1 MWVTC
6 FGLYAGQLEFLEA
19 ENGSSQLEKI
29 KNKERKKKKETV
41 TFFTIIGFQ
50 VKVFLV
56 KVSFS
61 PITLRLFAFKV
72 Y

>member
-1 MWVTC
+1 MGALNW
-6 FGLYAGQLEFLEA
+6 
-19 ENGSSQLEKI
+19 
-29 KNKERKKKKETV
+29 KKLKTKKEKRKTITSSV
-41 TFFTIIGFQ
+41 TFFTVIGFQ